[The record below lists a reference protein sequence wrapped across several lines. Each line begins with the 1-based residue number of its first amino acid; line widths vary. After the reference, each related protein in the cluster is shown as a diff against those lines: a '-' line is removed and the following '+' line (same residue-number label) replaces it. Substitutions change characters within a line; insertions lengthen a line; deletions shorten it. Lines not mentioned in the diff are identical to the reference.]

1 MAESL
6 SAGVDD
12 GNFVFETDDA
22 EGLGLRNGAP
32 FEPEVLAS
40 LRGLIKPGAVVLDI
54 GANVGYFTAYMSRLV
69 GDSGVV
75 HAFEP
80 EPRNFSLLNRNIAA
94 NGLANVV
101 VHQMALGD
109 REETGVLHIS
119 DFSGGMHRLY
129 DSFCCGENVVEVP
142 IRRLDSMFTPGQV
155 AAIKIDVEGFEP
167 FVLSGGKSLIDGQ
180 EIGIVSEY
188 CPPAILEA
196 GASPLKF
203 LENLREWGLSA
214 YEPGA
219 SLLDWSILIADAHK
233 WESFGRERLVAACS
247 GKSNP
252 EIAAIVEQQC
262 ANMECNR
269 PYIENLVFRSSR

>member
-1 MAESL
+1 MTETL
-6 SAGVDD
+6 NPGVND

-22 EGLGLRNGAP
+22 EGLGLRNGAA
-32 FEPEVLAS
+32 FEPEVLAA
-40 LRGLIKPGAVVLDI
+40 LRQLIEPGAVVLDI

-129 DSFCCGENVVEVP
+129 ESICCGENVVEVP
-142 IRRLDSMFTPGQV
+142 IRRLDSMFRPGQV
-155 AAIKIDVEGFEP
+155 AVIKIDVEGFEP
-167 FVLSGGKSLIDGQ
+167 FVLSGGKNLIDGQ
-180 EIGIVSEY
+180 DIKIVSEY
-188 CPPAILEA
+188 CPPAMLEA
-196 GASPLKF
+196 GASPAQF
-203 LENLREWGLSA
+203 LNHLTQWGLSA
-214 YEPGA
+214 YEPDG
-219 SLLDWSILIADAHK
+219 SLLDWSILMADAAK
-233 WESFGRERLVAACS
+233 WEQFGRDRLVACCS

-252 EIAAIVEQQC
+252 EIAAIVDRQSKDMGCQR
-262 ANMECNR
+262 A
-269 PYIENLVFRSSR
+269 YIENLVFRPRQ